1 MLLPRIY
8 DIPALYDR
16 LMAPG
21 PCEPFYSDL
30 ARKYRGEVLELAC
43 GTGRLTIPISL
54 CGHLVTALDSS
65 SKMLDAA
72 RKKALTAGAKIYF
85 LHADMRFFELDRRF
99 SLIVLSCS
107 SLAHLITNDDLLS
120 CLRLLRKHLR
130 PSGVFAFD
138 ILNPRASHLVE
149 VAQRKMLNF
158 VDSSSEKMTIE
169 ESISYDPVRQV
180 RTSHWQI
187 REHPVHR

>member
-1 MLLPRIY
+1 
-8 DIPALYDR
+8 
-16 LMAPG
+16 
-21 PCEPFYSDL
+21 
-30 ARKYRGEVLELAC
+30 
-43 GTGRLTIPISL
+43 
-54 CGHLVTALDSS
+54 
-65 SKMLDAA
+65 
-72 RKKALTAGAKIYF
+72 
-85 LHADMRFFELDRRF
+85 MRFFELDRRF

-120 CLRLLRKHLR
+120 CLRLIRKHLR

-187 REHPVHR
+187 REHPGTSYLLAPLELRILFPQELVILLQAVGLNLVARYGDFSRGPFEATSRHQICLAEYD